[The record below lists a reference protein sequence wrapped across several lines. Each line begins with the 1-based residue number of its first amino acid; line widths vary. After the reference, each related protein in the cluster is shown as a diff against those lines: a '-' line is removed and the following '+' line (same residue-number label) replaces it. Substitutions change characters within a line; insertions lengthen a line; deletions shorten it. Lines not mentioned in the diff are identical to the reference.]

1 VIDLHAHILPGIDD
15 GPGSMEG
22 AVELARAAVA
32 SGTTAMAATSHV
44 SHMFPCD
51 PLKFADRLAS
61 VRAALQAEDVPLQ
74 LVQGGEIAPSKLP
87 DLDRDALEAIAL
99 GGGPYLLVEC
109 PFSPVSAELEPLVY
123 DLQHD
128 GWRILLAHPERSAA
142 FHRAPERLARLV
154 EHGALAQ
161 VTAGSLAGDF
171 GQTARRFAIQALREG
186 LVHVL
191 ASDAHDAID
200 RPPGMA
206 AGLSSAERD
215 VPGLH
220 VLAEWLTEEVPAVIL
235 AGEEPPSRPPLPRSK
250 GGLRAR
256 LRPAS
261 RSR

>member
-15 GPGSMEG
+15 GPATMDD

-32 SGTTAMAATSHV
+32 SGTSVLAATSHV

-51 PLKFADRLAS
+51 PRLFADRLG
-61 VRAALQAEDVPLQ
+61 RLREALAQAGVPLE
-74 LVQGGEIAPSKLP
+74 LVSGGEIAPSKLP
-87 DLDRDALEAIAL
+87 DLDRAALEAVAL

-128 GWRILLAHPERSAA
+128 GWRILLAHPERAA
-142 FHRAPERLARLV
+142 GFHRAPERLAKLV
-154 EHGALAQ
+154 EHDALVQ
-161 VTAGSLAGDF
+161 VTAGSLTGQF
-171 GQTARRFAIQALREG
+171 GQTARRFAIHALREG

-206 AGLSSAERD
+206 EGLSSAERD
-215 VPGLH
+215 IPGLQ
-220 VLAEWLTEEVPAVIL
+220 AQADWLTEEVPAAIL
-235 AGEEPPSRPPLPRSK
+235 AGDAVPARPPLPRKS
-250 GGLRAR
+250 GLRAR

>member
-15 GPGSMEG
+15 GPATMDG

-32 SGTTAMAATSHV
+32 SGTSVLAATSHV

-51 PLKFADRLAS
+51 PLAFAGRLS
-61 VRAALQAEDVPLQ
+61 EVREALEAANVPLE
-74 LVQGGEIAPSKLP
+74 LVAGGEIAPSKLP
-87 DLDRDALEAIAL
+87 DLDREALEAVAL

-128 GWRILLAHPERSAA
+128 GWHILLAHPERAA
-142 FHRAPERLARLV
+142 GFHREPERLARLV
-154 EHGALAQ
+154 EHGALVQ
-161 VTAGSLAGDF
+161 VTAGSLAGQF
-171 GQTARRFAIQALREG
+171 GQTARRFGIHALREG

-200 RPPGMA
+200 RPPGMSE
-206 AGLSSAERD
+206 GLSSAERD

-220 VLAEWLTEEVPAVIL
+220 AQAEWLTAEVPAAIL
-235 AGEEPPSRPPLPRSK
+235 AGEQPPARPPLPRK

>member
-15 GPGSMEG
+15 GPETMDD
-22 AVELARAAVA
+22 AVELARATVA
-32 SGTTAMAATSHV
+32 SGTNVLAATSHV

-51 PLKFADRLAS
+51 PVLFADTLGRL
-61 VRAALQAEDVPLQ
+61 REALAKANVPLE
-74 LVQGGEIAPSKLP
+74 LVSGGELAPSKLP
-87 DLDRDALEAIAL
+87 DLDRAALEAYAL

-123 DLQHD
+123 ELQHH
-128 GWRILLAHPERSAA
+128 GWSILLAHPERAA
-142 FHRAPERLARLV
+142 GFHRAPERLARLV
-154 EHGALAQ
+154 EHGALVQ
-161 VTAGSLAGDF
+161 VTAGSLAGQF
-171 GQTARRFAIQALREG
+171 GQTARRFAIHALREG

-206 AGLSSAERD
+206 KGLSSAERD

-220 VLAEWLTEEVPAVIL
+220 AQADWLTEEVPAAIL
-235 AGEEPPSRPPLPRSK
+235 AGAALPARPPLPRR